1 MQLACCV
8 VFPSC
13 CVPCVTVRSEIQNLL
28 LPQCSISLLLS
39 HTSSTNK
46 VVLTAADYS
55 NKDSIRICTFSL
67 YVELNH
73 SNEGEGGGGQRTE
86 PPPTPSLCPQ
96 TVGFKRR
103 DGAFE
108 NRHAQQTM
116 VYSSLWNQIK
126 NTQESFGL
134 EITWDWESLILKDVV
149 CEDMI
154 GFVVFLP

>member
-73 SNEGEGGGGQRTE
+73 SNEGEWGGVSAQN
-86 PPPTPSLCPQ
+86 PPPPRLFALRQLVSNAETELLKTGMHS
-96 TVGFKRR
+96 K
-103 DGAFE
+103 
-108 NRHAQQTM
+108 
-116 VYSSLWNQIK
+116 LWFIAHYEIK
-126 NTQESFGL
+126 
-134 EITWDWESLILKDVV
+134 
-149 CEDMI
+149 
-154 GFVVFLP
+154 